1 VGVKLDVRKIHRS
14 NIYHLLN
21 TIIPCNH
28 RQKAEFDAL
37 GIVIILG
44 MILGT
49 VFVGRLILGG
59 VH

>member
-1 VGVKLDVRKIHRS
+1 MKFDVRKIHRS

-28 RQKAEFDAL
+28 RQKAESDAL

-44 MILGT
+44 LIVGLVSLVRVILDCT
-49 VFVGRLILGG
+49 
-59 VH
+59 H